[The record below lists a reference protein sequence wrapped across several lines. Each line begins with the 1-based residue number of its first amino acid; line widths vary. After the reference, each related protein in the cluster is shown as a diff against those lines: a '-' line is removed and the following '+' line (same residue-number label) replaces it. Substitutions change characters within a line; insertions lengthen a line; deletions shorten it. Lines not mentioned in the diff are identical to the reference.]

1 MRTCILMLLFPVVLM
16 AQTGNVSNPPQAQPA
31 PSPTQS
37 QPAIQAS
44 PNAMQ
49 QNPQQQEATNSD
61 QFRAEVEE
69 GVKHMLVSQIEAW
82 NHQKLEGFMQ
92 GYWRSPDLTFFS
104 GSSVTKGWEPTLQ
117 RYRQRYQSQ
126 GKEMGHLEFQD
137 LNIDAVGRKAA
148 VVTGSWQLTMSDGSK
163 PHGLFTL
170 IVKRMP
176 GGWKIVHDHTSAAE

>member
-1 MRTCILMLLFPVVLM
+1 MRPCILMLLFPVVLM

-82 NHQKLEGFMQ
+82 NHQKLEGLMQ
-92 GYWRSPDLTFFS
+92 GNWRSPALPFFS
-104 GSSVTKGWEPTLQ
+104 GSSVTKAAEPTFKAD
-117 RYRQRYQSQ
+117 R
-126 GKEMGHLEFQD
+126 HD
-137 LNIDAVGRKAA
+137 LHSLG
-148 VVTGSWQLTMSDGSK
+148 
-163 PHGLFTL
+163 
-170 IVKRMP
+170 
-176 GGWKIVHDHTSAAE
+176 